1 MKEEDK
7 ERIEKAAKIHAS
19 TPPMYFG
26 SEHVHELISR
36 LEVVAYKTGANTEH
50 PIAFNQ
56 GKIEGFNEGIEA
68 AIKVITELNYPHGEL
83 SESLI
88 LPEIEKL
95 KKNSIKSLKN
105 SLNLVS
111 HGTCRRKANR
121 LQ

>member
-1 MKEEDK
+1 MKTLK
-7 ERIEKAAKIHAS
+7 EIQD
-19 TPPMYFG
+19 
-26 SEHVHELISR
+26 
-36 LEVVAYKTGANTEH
+36 VVAKEADYNTWADLRNDTSTDDYWPEVCRR
-50 PIAFNQ
+50 AQ
-56 GKIEGFNEGIEA
+56 LECGKATLDNA
-68 AIKVITELNYPHGEL
+68 CAIKVITELNYPHGEL